1 MATGVDTETAQRL
14 RVAVGRL
21 ARVLRSTEASL
32 AADLTPTRV
41 AVLLNTVRNGPIR
54 LSEVAEQEGL
64 NPTLLSRTVA
74 TLAQDGLVTRTADE
88 SDRRSAWLDATTAGR
103 ELAELIRAERTR
115 ALDIAMSELTH
126 EDRALIEAALPAL
139 EVLSQHLRQGTR

>member
-14 RVAVGRL
+14 RMVFGRL
-21 ARVLRSTEASL
+21 ARLLRPTKAGL

-54 LSEVAEQEGL
+54 LAEVAEQEGL

-74 TLAQDGLVTRTADE
+74 NLADDGLVTRTADE
-88 SDRRSAWLDATTAGR
+88 ADRRSAWLDATPAGR
-103 ELAELIRAERTR
+103 ELAERIRAQRTQAVQVALEELSPQERT
-115 ALDIAMSELTH
+115 LV
-126 EDRALIEAALPAL
+126 EAALPAL
-139 EVLSQHLRQGTR
+139 EQLAQRLHEGGR

>member
-14 RVAVGRL
+14 RIVLGRL
-21 ARVLRSTEASL
+21 ARVLRATEASL

-74 TLAQDGLVTRTADE
+74 HLAQDGLVTRTADE
-88 SDRRSAWLDATTAGR
+88 ADRRSAWLDATPAGR
-103 ELAELIRAERTR
+103 ELAERIRAERTR
-115 ALDIAMSELTH
+115 AVEVALSGLPPG
-126 EDRALIEAALPAL
+126 DRDRIEAALPAL
-139 EVLSQHLRQGTR
+139 EELSQHLQRVNQ

>member
-1 MATGVDTETAQRL
+1 MAAGVDTETAQRL

-74 TLAQDGLVTRTADE
+74 TLAQDGLLTRTADE
-88 SDRRSAWLDATTAGR
+88 SDRRSAWLDATAAGR
-103 ELAELIRAERTR
+103 ELAERIRAERTR

-126 EDRALIEAALPAL
+126 EDRVLIEAALPAL
-139 EVLSQHLRQGTR
+139 EELSHHLRQGNP

>member
-1 MATGVDTETAQRL
+1 MAAGVDTETAQRL

-74 TLAQDGLVTRTADE
+74 TLAQDGLLTRTADE
-88 SDRRSAWLDATTAGR
+88 SDRRSAWLDATAAGR
-103 ELAELIRAERTR
+103 ELAERIRAERTR
-115 ALDIAMSELTH
+115 AVQVALAELAPA
-126 EDRALIEAALPAL
+126 DRELIEAALPAL
-139 EVLSQHLRQGTR
+139 EELAQHLHQATR

>member
-14 RVAVGRL
+14 RIVLGRL
-21 ARVLRSTEASL
+21 ARVLRATEASL

-74 TLAQDGLVTRTADE
+74 HLAQDGLVTRTADE
-88 SDRRSAWLDATTAGR
+88 ADRRSAWLDATPAGR
-103 ELAELIRAERTR
+103 ELAERIRAERTR
-115 ALDIAMSELTH
+115 AVEVALSDLPQG
-126 EDRALIEAALPAL
+126 DRDRIEAALPVL
-139 EVLSQHLRQGTR
+139 EELSQHLHRVSQ